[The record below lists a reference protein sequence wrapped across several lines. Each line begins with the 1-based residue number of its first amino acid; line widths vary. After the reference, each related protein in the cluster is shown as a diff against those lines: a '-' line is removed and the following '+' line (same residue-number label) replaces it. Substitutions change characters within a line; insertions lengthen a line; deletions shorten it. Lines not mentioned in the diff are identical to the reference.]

1 MDNPEIIWQPSSESK
16 KSSNLY
22 RFIEFA
28 NHRYSQS
35 INTEYQDIWDWSVNN
50 VEKFWSLM
58 WDFSEIKGSKGT
70 KITENYGRMPGARFF
85 PDAKLNYAENLLR
98 AADNAIAIEEF
109 REDGFSNA
117 LTRKELESKALKMA
131 GWMKSKGV
139 KKGDRVCAYMPN
151 CSETVISM
159 LATSALGAIF
169 SSCSSDF
176 GIEGVIDRFEQI
188 EPKIMIATDGYLYN
202 GKVIDRSEEIKT
214 ISKRLPSL
222 EHIIV
227 VEYISSSKDIDNFTN
242 FKAVFQ
248 SDRLENYVLCKFN
261 DPLYIVFSSGTTGKP
276 KCITHSI
283 GGVLIQHAKEH
294 LLHIN
299 LSEKQKM
306 FYFTTCGWMMWNWLV
321 GSLFC
326 KSSIVLYE
334 GSPFYPNPEHLWKIA
349 EKSKVSIF
357 GTSAKYIDALSK
369 SNIVPKKHFTL
380 SNLGT
385 ICSTGSPLSP
395 DSYDY
400 ILNNIKPDVQIASI
414 SGGTDLLSC
423 FVLSNPLSPVIKGQI
438 QCRALAMDVD
448 IFNEHG
454 DSLVNMEGELVCKI
468 PFPSMPIKFWN
479 DQNDRKYKEAYFEKF
494 KGIWCHGDWA
504 KITERGTVVIFG
516 RSDATLNPGGVR
528 IGTAEIYNT
537 VEKLNEIAESIV
549 IAQNWNNDVRIVLF
563 LKLQNDHELTE
574 RLKEKVVNQI
584 RTNLTPRHLPAKV
597 VAVPDIPRT
606 RSGKITELAVRDIV
620 HGKEIKNKEAL
631 ANPEALIHFAN
642 IPDLSTD

>member
-1 MDNPEIIWQPSSESK
+1 MDNPEIIWQPSNESK
-16 KSSNLY
+16 KSSNLS

-28 NHRYSQS
+28 NQQYSKS
-35 INTEYQDIWDWSVNN
+35 IKTEYQDIWNWSVNN
-50 VEKFWSLM
+50 VESFWSLM

-70 KITENYGRMPGARFF
+70 KISENIGLMPGARFF

-98 AADNAIAIEEF
+98 AANNAIAIEEF
-109 REDGFSNA
+109 REDGFSNT
-117 LTRKELESKALKMA
+117 LTRMELESKALKMA

-151 CSETVISM
+151 CSETVITM

-176 GIEGVIDRFEQI
+176 GVEGVIDRFEQI
-188 EPKIMIATDGYLYN
+188 EPKIMVAANGYLYN
-202 GKVIDRSEEIKT
+202 GKVIDRLEEINT

-222 EHIIV
+222 ENTIV
-227 VEYISSSKDIDNFTN
+227 VEYISSTIGINKLPNFNT
-242 FKAVFQ
+242 VFQ
-248 SDRLENYVLCKFN
+248 SDILENYVLCEFN

-299 LSEKQKM
+299 LSEKEKM
-306 FYFTTCGWMMWNWLV
+306 FFFTTCGWMMWNWLV

-349 EKSKVSIF
+349 EKSEVSIF

-369 SNIVPKKHFTL
+369 SNVVPKNHLTS
-380 SNLGT
+380 SNLRT

-423 FVLSNPLSPVIKGQI
+423 FVLSNPLSPVFKGEI
-438 QCRALAMDVD
+438 QCRALGMDVD
-448 IFNEHG
+448 IFNEYG
-454 DSLVNMEGELVCKI
+454 ESLIDMEGELVCKI

-479 DQNDRKYKEAYFEKF
+479 DQNDTKYKEAYFEKF
-494 KGIWCHGDWA
+494 KGIWRHGDWA
-504 KITERGTVVIFG
+504 KITERGTVVIYG

-537 VEKLNEIAESIV
+537 VEKLTEVVECIV

-563 LKLQNDHELTE
+563 LKLQNDHVLTE
-574 RLKEKVVNQI
+574 NLKEKVVNQI
-584 RTNLTPRHLPAKV
+584 RTNLTPRHVPAKV

-642 IPDLSTD
+642 IPELSTG

>member
-1 MDNPEIIWQPSSESK
+1 MDNPEIIWQPSRASRK
-16 KSSNLY
+16 LSNLS

-28 NHRYSQS
+28 NQRYSQS
-35 INTEYQDIWDWSVNN
+35 IKTEYQDIWNWSVNN
-50 VEKFWSLM
+50 IESFWSLI
-58 WDFSEIKGSKGT
+58 WDFTEIKGIKGT
-70 KITENYGRMPGARFF
+70 KVSENLGLMPGAKFF
-85 PDAKLNYAENLLR
+85 PEAKLNYAENLLR
-98 AADNAIAIEEF
+98 TPDDTIAIEEF
-109 REDGFSNA
+109 REDGFSNK
-117 LTRKELESKALKMA
+117 LTRKELKSKALKMA
-131 GWMKSKGV
+131 GWMKRQGV

-151 CSETVISM
+151 CSETIITM

-188 EPKIMIATDGYLYN
+188 EPKILVSANGYLYN

-222 EHIIV
+222 EHILV
-227 VEYISSSKDIDNFTN
+227 VEYISSNKDIYNFPN
-242 FKAVFQ
+242 FNTVFQ
-248 SDRLENYVLCKFN
+248 SDKLESYVLCEFN

-299 LSEKQKM
+299 LSEKQKI

-326 KSSIVLYE
+326 RSSIVLYE
-334 GSPFYPNPEHLWKIA
+334 GSPFYPNPEHLWEIA
-349 EKSKVSIF
+349 EKSEVCVF

-369 SNIVPKKHFTL
+369 SKVIPKKQFQL
-380 SNLGT
+380 RNLRT
-385 ICSTGSPLSP
+385 TCSTGSPLSP

-400 ILNNIKPDVQIASI
+400 ILNNIKSDIQIASI

-423 FVLSNPLSPVIKGQI
+423 FVLSNPLSPVVKGEI
-438 QCRALAMDVD
+438 QCKALGMDVD
-448 IFNEHG
+448 IFNENG
-454 DSLVNMEGELVCKI
+454 ESIVNEEGELVCKNS
-468 PFPSMPIKFWN
+468 FPSMPIKFWN
-479 DQNDRKYKEAYFEKF
+479 DPDDKKYKDAYFEKF
-494 KGIWCHGDWA
+494 TGIWRHGDWA
-504 KITERGTVVIFG
+504 KITERGTVVIYG
-516 RSDATLNPGGVR
+516 RSDSTLNPGGVR

-563 LKLQNDHELTE
+563 LKLADDLELTE
-574 RLKEKVVNQI
+574 SLKEKVINQI
-584 RTNLTPRHLPAKV
+584 RTNLTPRHIPAKV
-597 VAVPDIPRT
+597 VSVPDIPRT

>member
-16 KSSNLY
+16 KLSNLS
-22 RFIEFA
+22 RFIEFV
-28 NHRYSQS
+28 NQRYSQS
-35 INTEYQDIWDWSVNN
+35 IKTEYQDIWNWSVNN
-50 VEKFWSLM
+50 IDSFWSLI
-58 WDFSEIKGSKGT
+58 WDFSEIKGIKGT
-70 KITENYGRMPGARFF
+70 KISENLGLMPGAKFF
-85 PDAKLNYAENLLR
+85 PEARLNYAENLLR
-98 AADNAIAIEEF
+98 TPDDTIAIEEF
-109 REDGFSNA
+109 REDGFSNN
-117 LTRKELESKALKMA
+117 LTRKDLKTKALKMA
-131 GWMKSKGV
+131 GWMKRQGV

-151 CSETVISM
+151 CSETIITM

-188 EPKIMIATDGYLYN
+188 EPKILVSANGYLYN

-222 EHIIV
+222 EHILV
-227 VEYISSSKDIDNFTN
+227 VEYISSNKDIYNFPN
-242 FKAVFQ
+242 FDTVFQ
-248 SDRLENYVLCKFN
+248 SDTLESYVLCEFN

-299 LSEKQKM
+299 LSEKQKI

-326 KSSIVLYE
+326 RSSIVLYE
-334 GSPFYPNPEHLWKIA
+334 GSPFYPNPEHLWEIA
-349 EKSKVSIF
+349 EKSEVCVF

-369 SNIVPKKHFTL
+369 SKVIPKKQFQL
-380 SNLGT
+380 RNLRT
-385 ICSTGSPLSP
+385 TCSTGSPLSP

-400 ILNNIKPDVQIASI
+400 ILKNIKSDIQIASI

-423 FVLSNPLSPVIKGQI
+423 FVLSNPLSPVVKGEI
-438 QCRALAMDVD
+438 QCKALGMDVD
-448 IFNEHG
+448 IFNENG
-454 DSLVNMEGELVCKI
+454 ESIVNEEGELVCKNS
-468 PFPSMPIKFWN
+468 FPSMPIKFWN
-479 DQNDRKYKEAYFEKF
+479 DPDDKKYKDAYFEKF
-494 KGIWCHGDWA
+494 TGIWRHGDWA
-504 KITERGTVVIFG
+504 KITERGTIVIYG

-537 VEKLNEIAESIV
+537 VEKLNEVVESIV
-549 IAQNWNNDVRIVLF
+549 IAQNWDNDVRIVLF
-563 LKLQNDHELTE
+563 LKLADDLELTE
-574 RLKEKVVNQI
+574 SLKEKVIDQI
-584 RTNLTPRHLPAKV
+584 RTNLTPRHIPAKV
-597 VAVPDIPRT
+597 VSVPDIPRT

-631 ANPEALIHFAN
+631 ANPKALLHFSN
-642 IPDLSTD
+642 IPDLSTS

>member
-1 MDNPEIIWQPSSESK
+1 MDNLEIIWQPSNESK
-16 KSSNLY
+16 KSSNLS
-22 RFIEFA
+22 RFIELV
-28 NHRYSQS
+28 NQRYSQS
-35 INTEYQDIWDWSVNN
+35 IKTEYQDIWNWSVNN
-50 VEKFWSLM
+50 IESFWSLI
-58 WDFSEIKGSKGT
+58 WDFTEIKGIKGT
-70 KITENYGRMPGARFF
+70 KISENLGLMPGAKFF
-85 PDAKLNYAENLLR
+85 PQARLNYAENLLR
-98 AADNAIAIEEF
+98 TPDDTIAIEEF
-109 REDGFSNA
+109 REDGFSNK
-117 LTRKELESKALKMA
+117 LTRKELETKALKMA
-131 GWMKSKGV
+131 GWMKRQGV

-151 CSETVISM
+151 CSETIITM

-188 EPKIMIATDGYLYN
+188 EPKILVSANGYLYN

-222 EHIIV
+222 EHILV
-227 VEYISSSKDIDNFTN
+227 VEYISSNKDIYNFPN
-242 FKAVFQ
+242 FNTVFQ
-248 SDRLENYVLCKFN
+248 SDTLESYVLCEFN

-299 LSEKQKM
+299 LSEKQKI

-326 KSSIVLYE
+326 RSSIVLYE
-334 GSPFYPNPEHLWKIA
+334 GSPFYPNPEHLWEIA
-349 EKSKVSIF
+349 EKSEVCVF

-369 SNIVPKKHFTL
+369 SKVIPKKQFQL
-380 SNLGT
+380 RNLRT
-385 ICSTGSPLSP
+385 TCSTGSPLSP

-400 ILNNIKPDVQIASI
+400 ILNNIKSDIQIASI

-423 FVLSNPLSPVIKGQI
+423 FVLSNPLSPVVKGEI
-438 QCRALAMDVD
+438 QCKALGMDVD
-448 IFNEHG
+448 IFNENG
-454 DSLVNMEGELVCKI
+454 ESIVNEEGELVCKNS
-468 PFPSMPIKFWN
+468 FPSMPIKFWN
-479 DQNDRKYKEAYFEKF
+479 DPDDKKYKDAYFEKF
-494 KGIWCHGDWA
+494 TGIWRHGDWA
-504 KITERGTVVIFG
+504 KITERGTIVIYG

-537 VEKLNEIAESIV
+537 VEKLNEVVESIV
-549 IAQNWNNDVRIVLF
+549 IAQNWDNDVRIVLF
-563 LKLQNDHELTE
+563 LKLADDLELTE
-574 RLKEKVVNQI
+574 SLKEKVIDQI
-584 RTNLTPRHLPAKV
+584 RTNLTPRHIPAKV
-597 VAVPDIPRT
+597 VSVPDIPRT

-631 ANPEALIHFAN
+631 ANPKALLHFAN
-642 IPDLSTD
+642 IPDLSTS

>member
-1 MDNPEIIWQPSSESK
+1 MDNPEIIWQPSNEIK
-16 KSSNLY
+16 KSSNLS

-28 NHRYSQS
+28 NQQYSKS
-35 INTEYQDIWDWSVNN
+35 IKTEYQDIWNWSVNN
-50 VEKFWSLM
+50 VESFWSLM
-58 WDFSEIKGSKGT
+58 WDFSGIKGSKGT
-70 KITENYGRMPGARFF
+70 KISENIGLMPGARFF

-98 AADNAIAIEEF
+98 AANNAIAIEEF

-117 LTRKELESKALKMA
+117 LTRMELESKALKMA

-151 CSETVISM
+151 CSETVITM

-176 GIEGVIDRFEQI
+176 GVEGVIDRFEQI
-188 EPKIMIATDGYLYN
+188 EPKIMIAANGYLYN
-202 GKVIDRSEEIKT
+202 GKVIDRSEEINT

-227 VEYISSSKDIDNFTN
+227 VEYISSTIGINNLPNFNT
-242 FKAVFQ
+242 VFQ
-248 SDRLENYVLCKFN
+248 SDILENYVLCEFN

-299 LSEKQKM
+299 LSEKEKM

-349 EKSKVSIF
+349 EKSEVSIF

-369 SNIVPKKHFTL
+369 SNVVPKNHLTS
-380 SNLGT
+380 SNLRT

-400 ILNNIKPDVQIASI
+400 ILNNIKSDVQIASI

-423 FVLSNPLSPVIKGQI
+423 FVLSNPLSPVFKGEI
-438 QCRALAMDVD
+438 QCRALGMDVD
-448 IFNEHG
+448 IFNEYG
-454 DSLVNMEGELVCKI
+454 ESLIDMEGELVCKI

-479 DQNDRKYKEAYFEKF
+479 DQNDTKYKEAYFEKF
-494 KGIWCHGDWA
+494 KGIWRHGDWA
-504 KITERGTVVIFG
+504 KITERGTIVIYG

-537 VEKLNEIAESIV
+537 VEKLTEVVECIV
-549 IAQNWNNDVRIVLF
+549 IAQNWKNDVRIVLF
-563 LKLQNDHELTE
+563 LKLQNDHVLTE
-574 RLKEKVVNQI
+574 NLKEKVVNQI
-584 RTNLTPRHLPAKV
+584 RTNLTPRHVPAKV

-606 RSGKITELAVRDIV
+606 RSGKITELAVRDVV

-642 IPDLSTD
+642 IPELSTG

>member
-1 MDNPEIIWQPSSESK
+1 MDNPKIIWQPSNESK
-16 KSSNLY
+16 NSSNLS
-22 RFIEFA
+22 RFIELV
-28 NHRYSQS
+28 NQRYSQS
-35 INTEYQDIWDWSVNN
+35 IKTEYQDIWNWSVNN
-50 VEKFWSLM
+50 VESFWSLI
-58 WDFSEIKGSKGT
+58 WDFSGIKGSKGT
-70 KITENYGRMPGARFF
+70 KISENLALMPGARFF
-85 PDAKLNYAENLLR
+85 PDAKLNYAQNLLR
-98 AADNAIAIEEF
+98 APDSAMAIEEF

-117 LTRKELESKALKMA
+117 LTRKELERKVLKMA
-131 GWMKSKGV
+131 GWMKNKGV

-151 CSETVISM
+151 CSETVITM

-176 GIEGVIDRFEQI
+176 GVEGVIDRFEQI
-188 EPKIMIATDGYLYN
+188 EPKIMIAANGYLYN
-202 GKVIDRSEEIKT
+202 GKVIDRSEELNT

-222 EHIIV
+222 EHIIA
-227 VEYISSSKDIDNFTN
+227 VEYISSTKGINKLPNFDTVLRSDI
-242 FKAVFQ
+242 
-248 SDRLENYVLCKFN
+248 LENYVLCEFN

-349 EKSKVSIF
+349 EQTEVSIF

-369 SNIVPKKHFTL
+369 SNVVPKNHLTS
-380 SNLGT
+380 SNLRT

-400 ILNNIKPDVQIASI
+400 ILNNIKSDVQIASI

-423 FVLSNPLSPVIKGQI
+423 FVLSNPLSPVVKGEI

-448 IFNEHG
+448 IFNEYG
-454 DSLVNMEGELVCKI
+454 ESLVNMEGELVCKI

-479 DQNDRKYKEAYFEKF
+479 DKNDKKYKEAYFETF
-494 KGIWCHGDWA
+494 EGIWRHGDWA
-504 KITERGTVVIFG
+504 KITERGTIVIYG

-537 VEKLNEIAESIV
+537 VEKLAEVVECIV

-574 RLKEKVVNQI
+574 NLKEKVVNQI
-584 RTNLTPRHLPAKV
+584 RTNLTPRHVPAKV

-642 IPDLSTD
+642 IPDLNTD

>member
-1 MDNPEIIWQPSSESK
+1 MDNPEIIWQPNSESK
-16 KSSNLY
+16 EASNLS

-28 NHRYSQS
+28 NQRYSQS
-35 INTEYQDIWDWSVNN
+35 IKTEYQDIWDWSVNN
-50 VEKFWSLM
+50 VEKFWSLI
-58 WDFSEIKGSKGT
+58 WDFSKIKGSKGT
-70 KITENYGRMPGARFF
+70 KISENLALMPGARFF

-98 AADNAIAIEEF
+98 AADDAVAIEEF
-109 REDGFSNA
+109 REDGFSNT
-117 LTRKELESKALKMA
+117 LTRKELEVKALKMA
-131 GWMKSKGV
+131 GWMKCKGV

-151 CSETVISM
+151 CSETVITM

-202 GKVIDRSEEIKT
+202 GKEIDRSEEIKT

-227 VEYISSSKDIDNFTN
+227 VEYIGSTKHIDNFPN
-242 FKAVFQ
+242 FKTVFQ
-248 SDRLENYVLCKFN
+248 SDTLEDYVLCEFN

-299 LSEKQKM
+299 LSKKEKI

-349 EKSKVSIF
+349 EESRVSIF
-357 GTSAKYIDALSK
+357 GTSAKFIDALSK
-369 SNIVPKKHFTL
+369 SNVVPRSHFTL
-380 SNLGT
+380 SNLRT

-400 ILNNIKPDVQIASI
+400 ILNNIKSDVQIASI

-423 FVLSNPLSPVIKGQI
+423 FVLSNPLSPVVKGEI

-448 IFNEHG
+448 IFNENG
-454 DSLVNMEGELVCKI
+454 ESLVDMEGELVCKI

-479 DQNDRKYKEAYFEKF
+479 DHNHKKYKEAYFEKF
-494 KGIWCHGDWA
+494 KGIWRHGDWA
-504 KITERGTVVIFG
+504 KITERGTVVIYG

-537 VEKLNEIAESIV
+537 VEKLNEIVECIV

-563 LKLQNDHELTE
+563 LKLQNEYKLTE
-574 RLKEKVVNQI
+574 NLKEKVVNQI
-584 RTNLTPRHLPAKV
+584 RTNLTPRHVPAKI

-642 IPDLSTD
+642 IPELSTD

>member
-1 MDNPEIIWQPSSESK
+1 MDNLEIIWQPSNESK
-16 KSSNLY
+16 KSSNLS
-22 RFIEFA
+22 RFIELV
-28 NHRYSQS
+28 NQRYSQS
-35 INTEYQDIWDWSVNN
+35 IKTEYQDIWNWSVNN
-50 VEKFWSLM
+50 IESFWSLI
-58 WDFSEIKGSKGT
+58 WDFTEIKGIKGT
-70 KITENYGRMPGARFF
+70 KISENLGLMPGAKFF
-85 PDAKLNYAENLLR
+85 PEARLNYAENLLR
-98 AADNAIAIEEF
+98 TPDDTIAIEEF
-109 REDGFSNA
+109 REDGFSNK
-117 LTRKELESKALKMA
+117 LTRKELKAKALKMA
-131 GWMKSKGV
+131 GWMKRQGV

-151 CSETVISM
+151 CSETIITM

-188 EPKIMIATDGYLYN
+188 EPKILVSANGYLYN

-222 EHIIV
+222 EHILV
-227 VEYISSSKDIDNFTN
+227 VEYISSNKDIYNFPN
-242 FKAVFQ
+242 FDTVFQ
-248 SDRLENYVLCKFN
+248 SDTLESYVLCEFN

-299 LSEKQKM
+299 LSEKQKI

-326 KSSIVLYE
+326 RSSIVLYE
-334 GSPFYPNPEHLWKIA
+334 GSPFYPNPEHLWEIA
-349 EKSKVSIF
+349 EKSEVCVF

-369 SNIVPKKHFTL
+369 SKVIPKKQFQL
-380 SNLGT
+380 RNLRT
-385 ICSTGSPLSP
+385 TCSTGSPLSP

-400 ILNNIKPDVQIASI
+400 ILNNIKSDIQIASI

-423 FVLSNPLSPVIKGQI
+423 FVLSNPLSPVVKGEI
-438 QCRALAMDVD
+438 QCKALGMDVD
-448 IFNEHG
+448 IFNENG
-454 DSLVNMEGELVCKI
+454 ESIVNEEGELVCKNS
-468 PFPSMPIKFWN
+468 FPSMPIKFWN
-479 DQNDRKYKEAYFEKF
+479 DPDDKKYKDAYFEKF
-494 KGIWCHGDWA
+494 TGIWRHGDWA
-504 KITERGTVVIFG
+504 KITERGTIVIYG

-537 VEKLNEIAESIV
+537 VEKLNEVVESIV
-549 IAQNWNNDVRIVLF
+549 IAQNWDNDVRIVLF
-563 LKLQNDHELTE
+563 LKLADDLELTE
-574 RLKEKVVNQI
+574 SLKEKVIDQI
-584 RTNLTPRHLPAKV
+584 RTNLTPRHIPAKV
-597 VAVPDIPRT
+597 VSVPDIPRT

-631 ANPEALIHFAN
+631 ANPKALLHFAN
-642 IPDLSTD
+642 IPDLSTS

>member
-1 MDNPEIIWQPSSESK
+1 MDKPKIIWQPSNESK
-16 KSSNLY
+16 KSSNLS
-22 RFIEFA
+22 RFIELV
-28 NHRYSQS
+28 NQRYSQS
-35 INTEYQDIWDWSVNN
+35 IKTEYQDIWNWSVNN
-50 VEKFWSLM
+50 IESFWSLI
-58 WDFSEIKGSKGT
+58 WDFTEIKGIKGT
-70 KITENYGRMPGARFF
+70 KISENLGLMPGAKFF
-85 PDAKLNYAENLLR
+85 PEAKLNYAENLLR
-98 AADNAIAIEEF
+98 TPDDTIAIEEF
-109 REDGFSNA
+109 REDGFSNK
-117 LTRKELESKALKMA
+117 LTRKELKTKALKMA
-131 GWMKSKGV
+131 GWMKRQGV

-151 CSETVISM
+151 CSETIITM

-188 EPKIMIATDGYLYN
+188 EPKILVSANGYLYN

-222 EHIIV
+222 EHILV
-227 VEYISSSKDIDNFTN
+227 VEYISSNKDIYNFPN
-242 FKAVFQ
+242 FNTVFQ
-248 SDRLENYVLCKFN
+248 SDTLESYVLCEFN

-299 LSEKQKM
+299 LSEKQKI

-326 KSSIVLYE
+326 RSSIVLYE
-334 GSPFYPNPEHLWKIA
+334 GSPFYPNPEHLWEIA
-349 EKSKVSIF
+349 EKSEVCVF

-369 SNIVPKKHFTL
+369 SKVIPKKQFQL
-380 SNLGT
+380 RNLRT
-385 ICSTGSPLSP
+385 TCSTGSPLSP

-400 ILNNIKPDVQIASI
+400 ILNNIKSDIQIASI

-423 FVLSNPLSPVIKGQI
+423 FVLSNPLSPVVKGEI
-438 QCRALAMDVD
+438 QCKALGMDVD
-448 IFNEHG
+448 IFNENG
-454 DSLVNMEGELVCKI
+454 ESIVNEEGELVCKNS
-468 PFPSMPIKFWN
+468 FPSMPIKFWN
-479 DQNDRKYKEAYFEKF
+479 DPDDKKYKDAYFEKF
-494 KGIWCHGDWA
+494 TGIWRHGDWA
-504 KITERGTVVIFG
+504 KITERGTIVIYG

-537 VEKLNEIAESIV
+537 VEKLNEVVESIV
-549 IAQNWNNDVRIVLF
+549 IAQNWDNDVRIVLF
-563 LKLQNDHELTE
+563 LKLADDLELTE
-574 RLKEKVVNQI
+574 SLKEKVIDKI
-584 RTNLTPRHLPAKV
+584 RTNLTPRHIPAKV
-597 VAVPDIPRT
+597 VSVPDIPRT

-631 ANPEALIHFAN
+631 ANPKALLHFAN
-642 IPDLSTD
+642 IPDLSTS

>member
-1 MDNPEIIWQPSSESK
+1 MDNPGIIWQPSSESK
-16 KSSNLY
+16 KSSNLS
-22 RFIEFA
+22 RFIELV
-28 NHRYSQS
+28 NQIHSKS
-35 INTEYQDIWDWSVNN
+35 LKTDYQDIWVWSVNN

-70 KITENYGRMPGARFF
+70 KISENIGQMPGARFF

-109 REDGFSNA
+109 REDGLSNT

-131 GWMKSKGV
+131 GWMKSKGI

-151 CSETVISM
+151 CSETVITM

-188 EPKIMIATDGYLYN
+188 EPKIMIAANGYLYN
-202 GKVIDRSEEIKT
+202 GKVIERSEEIKT

-227 VEYISSSKDIDNFTN
+227 VEYISSTKDIDNFQN
-242 FKAVFQ
+242 FKTVFQ
-248 SDRLENYVLCKFN
+248 SDTLENYVLCEFN

-321 GSLFC
+321 GSLLC

-334 GSPFYPNPEHLWKIA
+334 GSPFYPNPEHLWELC

-369 SNIVPKKHFTL
+369 SNVVPKKHFTL
-380 SNLGT
+380 SNLLT

-400 ILNNIKPDVQIASI
+400 ILHNIKSDVQIASI

-423 FVLSNPLSPVIKGQI
+423 FVLSNPLGPVVKGEI

-448 IFNEHG
+448 IFNKYGE
-454 DSLVNMEGELVCKI
+454 SLVEKEGELVCKI

-479 DQNDRKYKEAYFEKF
+479 DLNNTKYKEAYFEKF
-494 KGIWCHGDWA
+494 TGIWHHGDWA
-504 KITERGTVVIFG
+504 KITDRGTIVIYG

-537 VEKLNEIAESIV
+537 VEKLNEVVECIV

-563 LKLQNDHELTE
+563 LKLQNDHELTGN
-574 RLKEKVVNQI
+574 LKEKVVNQI
-584 RTNLTPRHLPAKV
+584 RRNLTPRHVPAKII
-597 VAVPDIPRT
+597 AVPDIPRT

-631 ANPEALIHFAN
+631 ANPEALVHFAN

>member
-1 MDNPEIIWQPSSESK
+1 MDNLEIIWQPSNESK
-16 KSSNLY
+16 KSSNLS
-22 RFIEFA
+22 RFIELV
-28 NHRYSQS
+28 NQRYSQS
-35 INTEYQDIWDWSVNN
+35 IKTEYQDIWNWSVNN
-50 VEKFWSLM
+50 IESFWSLI
-58 WDFSEIKGSKGT
+58 WDFTEIKGIKGN
-70 KITENYGRMPGARFF
+70 KISENLGLMPGAKFF
-85 PDAKLNYAENLLR
+85 PEAKLNYAENLLR
-98 AADNAIAIEEF
+98 TPDDTIAIEEF
-109 REDGFSNA
+109 REDGFSNK
-117 LTRKELESKALKMA
+117 LTRKELKTKALKMA
-131 GWMKSKGV
+131 GWMKRQGV

-151 CSETVISM
+151 CSETIITM

-188 EPKIMIATDGYLYN
+188 EPKILVSANGYLYN

-222 EHIIV
+222 EHILV
-227 VEYISSSKDIDNFTN
+227 VEYISSNKDIYNFPN
-242 FKAVFQ
+242 FNTVFQ
-248 SDRLENYVLCKFN
+248 SDTLESYVLCEFN

-299 LSEKQKM
+299 LSEKQKI

-326 KSSIVLYE
+326 RSSIVLYE
-334 GSPFYPNPEHLWKIA
+334 GSPFYPNPEHLWEIA
-349 EKSKVSIF
+349 EKSEVCVF

-369 SNIVPKKHFTL
+369 SKVIPKKQFQL
-380 SNLGT
+380 RNLRT
-385 ICSTGSPLSP
+385 TCSTGSPLSP

-400 ILNNIKPDVQIASI
+400 ILNNIKSDIQIASI

-423 FVLSNPLSPVIKGQI
+423 FVLSNPLSPVVKGEI
-438 QCRALAMDVD
+438 QCKALGMDVD
-448 IFNEHG
+448 IFNENG
-454 DSLVNMEGELVCKI
+454 ESVVNEEGELVCKNS
-468 PFPSMPIKFWN
+468 FPSMPIKFWN
-479 DQNDRKYKEAYFEKF
+479 DPDDKKYKDAYFEKF
-494 KGIWCHGDWA
+494 TGIWRHGDWA
-504 KITERGTVVIFG
+504 KITERGTIVIYG

-537 VEKLNEIAESIV
+537 VEKLNEVVESIV
-549 IAQNWNNDVRIVLF
+549 IAQNWDNDVRIVLF
-563 LKLQNDHELTE
+563 LKLADDLELTE
-574 RLKEKVVNQI
+574 SLKEKVIDQI
-584 RTNLTPRHLPAKV
+584 RTNLTPRHIPAKV
-597 VAVPDIPRT
+597 VSVPDIPRT

-631 ANPEALIHFAN
+631 ANPKALLHFAN
-642 IPDLSTD
+642 IPDLSTS

>member
-16 KSSNLY
+16 KLSNLS

-28 NHRYSQS
+28 NQRYSQS
-35 INTEYQDIWDWSVNN
+35 IKTEYQDIWDWSVNN
-50 VEKFWSLM
+50 IEKFWSLM

-70 KITENYGRMPGARFF
+70 KISENIGRMPGARFF

-109 REDGFSNA
+109 REDEFSNA

-227 VEYISSSKDIDNFTN
+227 VEYINSSKDIDNFTN
-242 FKAVFQ
+242 FKTVFQ

-423 FVLSNPLSPVIKGQI
+423 FVLSNPLSPVVKGQI

-448 IFNEHG
+448 IFNEDG
-454 DSLVNMEGELVCKI
+454 ESLVNMEGELVCKI

>member
-1 MDNPEIIWQPSSESK
+1 MDNPEIIWQPSNEIK
-16 KSSNLY
+16 ESSNLS
-22 RFIEFA
+22 RFIELV
-28 NHRYSQS
+28 NQKYLKS
-35 INTEYQDIWDWSVNN
+35 IKKEYHDIWNWSVNN
-50 VEKFWSLM
+50 VESFWSLI
-58 WDFSEIKGSKGT
+58 WDFSEIKGNKGT
-70 KITENYGRMPGARFF
+70 RISKNLARMPGARFF
-85 PDAKLNYAENLLR
+85 PDATLNYAENLLR
-98 AADNAIAIEEF
+98 AADKSMAIEEF
-109 REDGFSNA
+109 REDGFSNT
-117 LTRKELESKALKMA
+117 LTRTELESKVLKMA
-131 GWMKSKGV
+131 GWMKSEGV

-151 CSETVISM
+151 CSETIITM

-176 GIEGVIDRFEQI
+176 GVEGVIDRFEQI
-188 EPKIMIATDGYLYN
+188 EPKIMIAANGYLYN
-202 GKVIDRSEEIKT
+202 GKVIDRSEDIKT

-222 EHIIV
+222 EHILV
-227 VEYISSSKDIDNFTN
+227 VEYISSTKDIVEFQNFN
-242 FKAVFQ
+242 IVFQ
-248 SDRLENYVLCKFN
+248 SDILEKYVICEFN

-349 EKSKVSIF
+349 EKSEVNIF

-369 SNIVPKKHFTL
+369 SSIVPKKQFQL
-380 SNLGT
+380 LNLVT

-400 ILNNIKPDVQIASI
+400 ILKNIKSDVQIASI

-423 FVLSNPLSPVIKGQI
+423 FVLSNPLSPVTKGEI
-438 QCRALAMDVD
+438 QCRALGMDVD
-448 IFNEHG
+448 IFNEVG
-454 DSLVNMEGELVCKI
+454 KSLVNKEGELVCKT

-479 DQNDRKYKEAYFEKF
+479 DQNDFKYKEAYFEKF
-494 KGIWCHGDWA
+494 LGIWCHGDWA
-504 KITERGTVVIFG
+504 KITERGTIVIYG

-537 VEKLNEIAESIV
+537 VEKLDEIVECLV
-549 IAQNWNNDVRIVLF
+549 IAQNWNKDVRIVLF
-563 LKLQNDHELTE
+563 LKLKSDFRLTQQLE
-574 RLKEKVVNQI
+574 EKVVNQI
-584 RTNLTPRHLPAKV
+584 KTNLTPRHVPAKLI
-597 VAVPDIPRT
+597 AVPDIPRT

-631 ANPEALIHFAN
+631 ANPEALFHFAN
-642 IPDLSTD
+642 IPALGKD

>member
-1 MDNPEIIWQPSSESK
+1 MDNPEIIWQPSNESK
-16 KSSNLY
+16 KSSNLS

-28 NHRYSQS
+28 NQQYSKS
-35 INTEYQDIWDWSVNN
+35 IKTEYQDIWNWSVNN
-50 VEKFWSLM
+50 VESFWSLM

-70 KITENYGRMPGARFF
+70 KISENIGLMPGARFF

-98 AADNAIAIEEF
+98 AANNAIAIEEF

-151 CSETVISM
+151 CSETVITM

-176 GIEGVIDRFEQI
+176 GVEGVIDRFEQI
-188 EPKIMIATDGYLYN
+188 EPKIMVAANGYLYN
-202 GKVIDRSEEIKT
+202 GKVIDRLEEINT

-222 EHIIV
+222 EHTIV
-227 VEYISSSKDIDNFTN
+227 VEYISSTIGINKLPNFNT
-242 FKAVFQ
+242 VFQ
-248 SDRLENYVLCKFN
+248 SDILENYVLCEFN

-299 LSEKQKM
+299 LSEKEKM
-306 FYFTTCGWMMWNWLV
+306 FFFTTCGWMMWNWLV

-349 EKSKVSIF
+349 EKSEVSIF

-369 SNIVPKKHFTL
+369 SNVVPKNHLTS
-380 SNLGT
+380 SNLRT

-423 FVLSNPLSPVIKGQI
+423 FVLSNPLSPVFKGEI
-438 QCRALAMDVD
+438 QCRALGMDVD
-448 IFNEHG
+448 IFNEYG
-454 DSLVNMEGELVCKI
+454 ESLIDMEGELVCKI

-479 DQNDRKYKEAYFEKF
+479 DQNDTKYKEAYFENF
-494 KGIWCHGDWA
+494 KGIWRHGDWA
-504 KITERGTVVIFG
+504 KITERGTVVIYG

-537 VEKLNEIAESIV
+537 VEKLTEVVECIV

-563 LKLQNDHELTE
+563 LKLQNDHVLTE
-574 RLKEKVVNQI
+574 NLKEKVVNQI
-584 RTNLTPRHLPAKV
+584 RTNLTPRHVPAKV

-642 IPDLSTD
+642 IPELSTG

>member
-1 MDNPEIIWQPSSESK
+1 MDNLEIIWQPSNESK
-16 KSSNLY
+16 KSSNLS
-22 RFIEFA
+22 RFIKLV
-28 NHRYSQS
+28 NQRYSQS
-35 INTEYQDIWDWSVNN
+35 IKTEYQDIWNWSVNN
-50 VEKFWSLM
+50 IESFWSLI
-58 WDFSEIKGSKGT
+58 WDFTEIKGIKGN
-70 KITENYGRMPGARFF
+70 KISENLGLMPGAKFF
-85 PDAKLNYAENLLR
+85 PEAKLNYAENLLR
-98 AADNAIAIEEF
+98 TPDDTIAIEEF
-109 REDGFSNA
+109 REDGFSNK
-117 LTRKELESKALKMA
+117 LTRKELKTKALKMA
-131 GWMKSKGV
+131 DWMKRQGV

-151 CSETVISM
+151 CSETIITM

-188 EPKIMIATDGYLYN
+188 EPKILVSANGYLYN

-222 EHIIV
+222 EHILV
-227 VEYISSSKDIDNFTN
+227 VEYISSNKDIYNFPN
-242 FKAVFQ
+242 FDTVFQ
-248 SDRLENYVLCKFN
+248 SDTLESYVLCEFN

-299 LSEKQKM
+299 LSEKQKI

-326 KSSIVLYE
+326 RSSIVLYE
-334 GSPFYPNPEHLWKIA
+334 GSPFYPNPEHLWEIA
-349 EKSKVSIF
+349 EKSEVCVF

-369 SNIVPKKHFTL
+369 SKVIPKKQFQL
-380 SNLGT
+380 RNLRT
-385 ICSTGSPLSP
+385 TCSTGSPLSP

-400 ILNNIKPDVQIASI
+400 ILNNIKSDIQIASI

-423 FVLSNPLSPVIKGQI
+423 FVLSNPLSPVVKGEI
-438 QCRALAMDVD
+438 QCKALGMDVD
-448 IFNEHG
+448 IFNENG
-454 DSLVNMEGELVCKI
+454 ESIVNEEGELVCKNS
-468 PFPSMPIKFWN
+468 FPSMPIKFWN
-479 DQNDRKYKEAYFEKF
+479 DPDDKKYKDAYFEKF
-494 KGIWCHGDWA
+494 TGIWRHGDWA
-504 KITERGTVVIFG
+504 KITERGTIVIYG

-537 VEKLNEIAESIV
+537 VEKLNEVVESIV
-549 IAQNWNNDVRIVLF
+549 IAQNWDNDVRIVLF
-563 LKLQNDHELTE
+563 LKLADDLELTE
-574 RLKEKVVNQI
+574 SLKEKVIDQI
-584 RTNLTPRHLPAKV
+584 RTNLTPRHIPAKV
-597 VAVPDIPRT
+597 VSVPDIPRT

-631 ANPEALIHFAN
+631 ANPKALLHFAN
-642 IPDLSTD
+642 IPDLSTS

>member
-1 MDNPEIIWQPSSESK
+1 MDNLEIIWQPSNESK
-16 KSSNLY
+16 KSSNLS
-22 RFIEFA
+22 RFIELV
-28 NHRYSQS
+28 NQRYSQS
-35 INTEYQDIWDWSVNN
+35 IKTEYQDIWNWSVNN
-50 VEKFWSLM
+50 IESFWSLI
-58 WDFSEIKGSKGT
+58 WDFTEIKGIKGN
-70 KITENYGRMPGARFF
+70 KISENLGLMPGAKFF
-85 PDAKLNYAENLLR
+85 PEAKLNYAENLLR
-98 AADNAIAIEEF
+98 TPDDTIAIEEF
-109 REDGFSNA
+109 REDGFSNK
-117 LTRKELESKALKMA
+117 LTRKELKSKALKMA
-131 GWMKSKGV
+131 GWMKRQGV

-151 CSETVISM
+151 CSETIITM

-188 EPKIMIATDGYLYN
+188 EPKILVSANGYLYN

-222 EHIIV
+222 EHILV
-227 VEYISSSKDIDNFTN
+227 VEYISSNKDIYNFPN
-242 FKAVFQ
+242 FDTVFQ
-248 SDRLENYVLCKFN
+248 SDTLESYVLCEFN

-299 LSEKQKM
+299 LSEKQKI

-326 KSSIVLYE
+326 RSSIVLYE
-334 GSPFYPNPEHLWKIA
+334 GSPFYPNPEHLWEIA
-349 EKSKVSIF
+349 EKSEVCVF

-369 SNIVPKKHFTL
+369 SKVIPKKQFQL
-380 SNLGT
+380 RNLRT
-385 ICSTGSPLSP
+385 TCSTGSPLSP

-400 ILNNIKPDVQIASI
+400 ILNNIKSDIQIASI

-423 FVLSNPLSPVIKGQI
+423 FVLSNPLSPVVKGEI
-438 QCRALAMDVD
+438 QCKALGMDVD
-448 IFNEHG
+448 IFNENG
-454 DSLVNMEGELVCKI
+454 ESIVNEEGELVCKNS
-468 PFPSMPIKFWN
+468 FPSMPIKFWN
-479 DQNDRKYKEAYFEKF
+479 DPDDKKYKDAYFEKF
-494 KGIWCHGDWA
+494 TGIWRHGDWA
-504 KITERGTVVIFG
+504 KITERGTIVIYG

-537 VEKLNEIAESIV
+537 VEKLNEVVESIV
-549 IAQNWNNDVRIVLF
+549 IAQNWDNDVRIVLF
-563 LKLQNDHELTE
+563 LKLADDLELTE
-574 RLKEKVVNQI
+574 SLKEKVIDQI
-584 RTNLTPRHLPAKV
+584 RTNLTPRHIPAKV
-597 VAVPDIPRT
+597 VSVPDIPRT

-631 ANPEALIHFAN
+631 ANPKALLHFAN
-642 IPDLSTD
+642 IPDLSTS

>member
-1 MDNPEIIWQPSSESK
+1 MDNLEIIWQPSNKSK
-16 KSSNLY
+16 KSSNLS
-22 RFIEFA
+22 RFIKLV
-28 NHRYSQS
+28 NQRYSQS
-35 INTEYQDIWDWSVNN
+35 IKTEYQDIWNWSVNN
-50 VEKFWSLM
+50 IESFWSLI
-58 WDFSEIKGSKGT
+58 WDFTEIKGIKGT
-70 KITENYGRMPGARFF
+70 KISENLGLMPGAKFF
-85 PDAKLNYAENLLR
+85 PEARLNYAENLLR
-98 AADNAIAIEEF
+98 TPDDTIAVEEF
-109 REDGFSNA
+109 REDGFSNK
-117 LTRKELESKALKMA
+117 LTRKELKTKALKMA
-131 GWMKSKGV
+131 DWMKRQGV

-151 CSETVISM
+151 CSETIITM

-188 EPKIMIATDGYLYN
+188 EPKILVSANGYLYN

-222 EHIIV
+222 EHILV
-227 VEYISSSKDIDNFTN
+227 VEYICSNKISHNFPN
-242 FKAVFQ
+242 FNTVFQ
-248 SDRLENYVLCKFN
+248 SDTLKSYVLCEFN

-299 LSEKQKM
+299 LSEKQKI

-326 KSSIVLYE
+326 RSSIVLYE
-334 GSPFYPNPEHLWKIA
+334 GSPFYPNPEHLWEIA
-349 EKSKVSIF
+349 EKSGVCVF

-369 SNIVPKKHFTL
+369 SKVIPKKQFQL
-380 SNLGT
+380 RNLRT
-385 ICSTGSPLSP
+385 TCSTGSPLSP

-400 ILNNIKPDVQIASI
+400 ILNNIKSDIQIASI

-423 FVLSNPLSPVIKGQI
+423 FVLSNPLSPVVKGEI
-438 QCRALAMDVD
+438 QCKALGMDVD
-448 IFNEHG
+448 IFNENG
-454 DSLVNMEGELVCKI
+454 ESIVNEEGELVCKNS
-468 PFPSMPIKFWN
+468 FPSMPIKFWN
-479 DQNDRKYKEAYFEKF
+479 DPDDKKYKDAYFEKF
-494 KGIWCHGDWA
+494 TGIWRHGDWA
-504 KITERGTVVIFG
+504 KITERGTIVIYG

-537 VEKLNEIAESIV
+537 VEKLNEVAESIV
-549 IAQNWNNDVRIVLF
+549 IAQNWDNDVRIVLF
-563 LKLQNDHELTE
+563 LKLADDLELTE
-574 RLKEKVVNQI
+574 SLKEKVIDQI
-584 RTNLTPRHLPAKV
+584 RTNLTPRHIPAKV
-597 VAVPDIPRT
+597 VSVPDIPRT

-631 ANPEALIHFAN
+631 ANPKALLHFAN
-642 IPDLSTD
+642 IPDLSTS

>member
-1 MDNPEIIWQPSSESK
+1 MDNLEIIWQPSNESK
-16 KSSNLY
+16 KSSNLS
-22 RFIEFA
+22 RFIELV
-28 NHRYSQS
+28 NQRYSQS
-35 INTEYQDIWDWSVNN
+35 IKTEYQDIWNWSVNN
-50 VEKFWSLM
+50 IESFWSLI
-58 WDFSEIKGSKGT
+58 WDFTEIKGIKGT
-70 KITENYGRMPGARFF
+70 KISENLGLMPGAKFF
-85 PDAKLNYAENLLR
+85 PEAKLNYAENLLR
-98 AADNAIAIEEF
+98 TPDDTIAIEEF
-109 REDGFSNA
+109 REDGFSNK
-117 LTRKELESKALKMA
+117 LTRKELKSKALKMA
-131 GWMKSKGV
+131 GWMKRQGV

-151 CSETVISM
+151 CSETIITM

-188 EPKIMIATDGYLYN
+188 EPKILVSANGYLYN

-222 EHIIV
+222 EHILV
-227 VEYISSSKDIDNFTN
+227 VEYISSNKDIYNFPN
-242 FKAVFQ
+242 FDTVFQ
-248 SDRLENYVLCKFN
+248 SDTLESYVLCEFN

-299 LSEKQKM
+299 LSEKQKI

-326 KSSIVLYE
+326 RSSIVLYE
-334 GSPFYPNPEHLWKIA
+334 GSPFYPNPEHLWEIA
-349 EKSKVSIF
+349 EKSEVCVF

-369 SNIVPKKHFTL
+369 SKVIPKKQFQL
-380 SNLGT
+380 RNLRT
-385 ICSTGSPLSP
+385 TCSTGSPLSP

-400 ILNNIKPDVQIASI
+400 ILNNIKSDIQIASI

-423 FVLSNPLSPVIKGQI
+423 FVLSNPLSPVVKGEI
-438 QCRALAMDVD
+438 QCKALGMDVD
-448 IFNEHG
+448 IFNENG
-454 DSLVNMEGELVCKI
+454 ESIVNEEGELVCKNS
-468 PFPSMPIKFWN
+468 FPSMPIKFWN
-479 DQNDRKYKEAYFEKF
+479 DPDGKKYKDAYFEKF
-494 KGIWCHGDWA
+494 TGIWRHGDWA
-504 KITERGTVVIFG
+504 KITERGTIVIYG

-537 VEKLNEIAESIV
+537 VEKLNEVVESIV
-549 IAQNWNNDVRIVLF
+549 IAQNWDNDVRIVLF
-563 LKLQNDHELTE
+563 LKLADDLELTE
-574 RLKEKVVNQI
+574 SLKEKVIDQI
-584 RTNLTPRHLPAKV
+584 RTNLTPRHIPAKV
-597 VAVPDIPRT
+597 VSVPDIPRT

-631 ANPEALIHFAN
+631 ANPKALLHFAN
-642 IPDLSTD
+642 IPDLSTS

>member
-1 MDNPEIIWQPSSESK
+1 MDNPEIIWQPSNESK
-16 KSSNLY
+16 KSSNLS

-28 NHRYSQS
+28 NQQYSKS
-35 INTEYQDIWDWSVNN
+35 IKTEYQDIWNWSVNN
-50 VEKFWSLM
+50 VESFWSLM

-70 KITENYGRMPGARFF
+70 KISENIGLMPGARFF

-98 AADNAIAIEEF
+98 AANNAIAIEEF
-109 REDGFSNA
+109 REDGFSNT
-117 LTRKELESKALKMA
+117 LTRMELESKALKMA

-227 VEYISSSKDIDNFTN
+227 VEYINSSKDIDNFTN
-242 FKAVFQ
+242 FKTVFQ

-423 FVLSNPLSPVIKGQI
+423 FVLSNPLSPVFKGEI
-438 QCRALAMDVD
+438 QCRALGMDVD
-448 IFNEHG
+448 IFNEYG
-454 DSLVNMEGELVCKI
+454 ESLIDMEGELVCKI

-479 DQNDRKYKEAYFEKF
+479 DQNDTKYKEAYFEKF
-494 KGIWCHGDWA
+494 KGIWRHGDWA
-504 KITERGTVVIFG
+504 KITERGTVVIYG

-537 VEKLNEIAESIV
+537 VEKLTEVVECIV

-563 LKLQNDHELTE
+563 LKLQNDHVLTE
-574 RLKEKVVNQI
+574 NLKEKVVNQI
-584 RTNLTPRHLPAKV
+584 RTNLTPRHVPAKV

-642 IPDLSTD
+642 IPELSTG